1 MKRILLT
8 ISFCCL
14 YFLGFSQSAEVK
26 QLLLNVEKLK
36 QFKNILEDM
45 KKGYTIIDQGYG
57 TIKKISEGNFSLH
70 ETFLD
75 NLLKVSPTVK
85 KYYRV
90 NEIIH
95 LQIRLAKTS
104 SFVLKQ
110 FSSKKGWSLEDINY
124 LQSVLKRIGKSSLQN
139 LNDLTMVL
147 SANQLRMND
156 DERLK
161 EIDRIY
167 SDILDKT
174 QFLDGFLQQQQMIFY
189 HKERELKQI
198 EALRKNYS
206 IN

>member
-95 LQIRLAKTS
+95 LQIRIAKTS
-104 SFVLKQ
+104 SFALKQ
-110 FSSKKGWSLEDINY
+110 FSSKKGWSLEDFNY

-139 LNDLTMVL
+139 LDDLTMVL

-174 QFLDGFLQQQQMIFY
+174 QFLDSFLQQQQMIFY
-189 HKERELKQI
+189 HKEMELKQI

>member
-1 MKRILLT
+1 MKRTLLT
-8 ISFCCL
+8 IGFCCC

-57 TIKKISEGNFSLH
+57 TIKKISEGSFSLH

-95 LQIRLAKTS
+95 LQIRLAKNS
-104 SFVLKQ
+104 SSALKA
-110 FSSKKGWSLEDINY
+110 FSSKKGWSLEDFNY
-124 LQSVLKRIGKSSLQN
+124 LQLVLKRIGKSSLQN
-139 LNDLTMVL
+139 LDDLTMIL

-167 SDILDKT
+167 TEILDKT

-198 EALRKNYS
+198 EAFRKNYS

>member
-95 LQIRLAKTS
+95 LQIRIAKTS
-104 SFVLKQ
+104 SFALKQ

-124 LQSVLKRIGKSSLQN
+124 MQSVLKRVGKSSLQN
-139 LNDLTMVL
+139 LDDLTMVL

-167 SDILDKT
+167 SEILDKT
-174 QFLDGFLQQQQMIFY
+174 QFLDSFLQQQQMIFY

>member
-14 YFLGFSQSAEVK
+14 YFLGFSQSAEVN

-95 LQIRLAKTS
+95 LQIRIAKTS
-104 SFVLKQ
+104 SFALKQ

-124 LQSVLKRIGKSSLQN
+124 MQSVLKRVGKSSLQN
-139 LNDLTMVL
+139 LDDLTMVL

-167 SDILDKT
+167 SEILDKT
-174 QFLDGFLQQQQMIFY
+174 QFLDSFLQQQQMIFY